1 MSDFDEEAERE
12 RLREKYEQD
21 REKREATEQMSEL
34 LLQGATM
41 TNAHCSECG
50 DPVFR
55 YEGQE
60 FCATCE
66 RAIDR
71 NGSGDTGDEQGES
84 DQQEA
89 SEDTDQET
97 VEVTDPSDDR
107 RVVFGGDENGQAEP
121 AASDQSGPRAPDKR
135 AESDARRRADDEA
148 EPPARQN
155 VEPPARRETEP
166 PAEQRETASD
176 VPARSDERAPE
187 AAGDIGAARAA
198 LTRTLVRFSERA
210 EATDDPRQA
219 REHLEA
225 AREAAAALAE
235 LRR

>member
-1 MSDFDEEAERE
+1 MSDFDADAERE

-50 DPVFR
+50 DPIFR

-66 RAIDR
+66 HAVDR
-71 NGSGDTGDEQGES
+71 NGSGDTSDEPAES
-84 DQQEA
+84 DDLNRSA
-89 SEDTDQET
+89 GGET
-97 VEVTDPSDDR
+97 VEVTEPTDDR
-107 RVVFGGDENGQAEP
+107 RVVFGGDDGQTAPPE
-121 AASDQSGPRAPDKR
+121 SEQSV
-135 AESDARRRADDEA
+135 
-148 EPPARQN
+148 Q
-155 VEPPARRETEP
+155 RETEP
-166 PAEQRETASD
+166 PAEQPTSD
-176 VPARSDERAPE
+176 VPARTGETAGTSD
-187 AAGDIGAARAA
+187 GDVGTARAS
-198 LTRTLVRFSERA
+198 LIRTLVRFSERA
-210 EATDDPRQA
+210 ENTDDPRQA

-225 AREAAAALAE
+225 ARKAAATLAE

>member
-50 DPVFR
+50 DPIFR

-66 RAIDR
+66 RAVDR
-71 NGSGDTGDEQGES
+71 NGSAETDEQETDDS
-84 DQQEA
+84 DSNEQG
-89 SEDTDQET
+89 T
-97 VEVTDPSDDR
+97 VEVTTPDDDR
-107 RVVFGGDENGQAEP
+107 RVVFGRDGENPPEAGD
-121 AASDQSGPRAPDKR
+121 STQST
-135 AESDARRRADDEA
+135 RREQTTDRDPHHEA
-148 EPPARQN
+148 EPPARRD
-155 VEPPARRETEP
+155 ADP
-166 PAEQRETASD
+166 PAEQQTND
-176 VPARSDERAPE
+176 VPAKDNGTVGASAAGIGTAGAPE
-187 AAGDIGAARAA
+187 GDVEATRTPEGDVGAARAA

-210 EATDDPRQA
+210 EATDDPRRA
-219 REHLEA
+219 REHLET
-225 AREAAAALAE
+225 AREAAATLAE